1 MSILLTDDG
10 FKISVLGTDFG
21 IEALEGANLIATKNL
36 SLDELLKVETLYNAK
51 VDEELIIPLKEKYP
65 SLFEEP
71 NH

>member
-36 SLDELLKVETLYNAK
+36 SFDELSKVETLYKAK
-51 VDEELIIPLKEKYP
+51 VD
-65 SLFEEP
+65 
-71 NH
+71 